1 MRFDQLVQI
10 VERLN
15 LAAPASLAGAYFQEM
30 MAILA
35 IVFGGAFLLFAYKH
49 YDYFAGITGF
59 MLGGWLGLL
68 LRNQYLTGSHMN
80 PVIYMGAFA
89 VVGACI
95 AVFYRRF
102 IGILLGG
109 FTALCAVHVAAQ
121 DVLTAHPNQN
131 VTFIAVFLLG
141 GGLGA
146 LFPKFFYVLNTS
158 LIGAVFVSYGISAS
172 VLPKLMGEMPQ
183 STSALIHLLVFLPCL
198 IFGVLYQLFTA
209 HSEEGANVVV
219 APPPNIV
226 IHNSRG

>member
-1 MRFDQLVQI
+1 MRFDELVQL

-59 MLGGWLGLL
+59 MLGGWLGLMV
-68 LRNQYLTGSHMN
+68 RNQFLAGSHLN
-80 PVIYMGAFA
+80 PVIYMGVFA

-109 FTALCAVHVAAQ
+109 FTSLCGVFVMAPEL
-121 DVLTAHPNQN
+121 LTSHPNQN
-131 VTFIAVFLLG
+131 VTFSAIFLMG

-146 LFPKFFYVLNTS
+146 LFPKFFYVFNSS

-172 VLPKLMGEMPQ
+172 ILPKLMGQMPH
-183 STSALIHLLVFLPCL
+183 STSALLHLLVFLPCL
-198 IFGVLYQLFTA
+198 IFGILYQLFTSQNED
-209 HSEEGANVVV
+209 HPIFVT
-219 APPPNIV
+219 PQPNI
-226 IHNSRG
+226 IINNSK

>member
-1 MRFDQLVQI
+1 MRFDELVQL

-59 MLGGWLGLL
+59 MLGGWLGLM
-68 LRNQYLTGSHMN
+68 LRNQFLAASHLN

-102 IGILLGG
+102 IGVLLGG
-109 FTALCAVHVAAQ
+109 FTSLCGVFVMAPEL
-121 DVLTAHPNQN
+121 LTSHPNQN
-131 VTFIAVFLLG
+131 VTFTAIFVLG

-146 LFPKFFYVLNTS
+146 LFPKFFYVFNSS

-172 VLPKLMGEMPQ
+172 ILPKLMGQMPH
-183 STSALIHLLVFLPCL
+183 STSALLHLLVFLPCL
-198 IFGVLYQLFTA
+198 IFGILYQLFT
-209 HSEEGANVVV
+209 SQTEDQPIFV
-219 APPPNIV
+219 APQPHIV
-226 IHNSRG
+226 INNGK